1 MDVQTQSIP
10 FRRRSDRVSI
20 VFPIEVSGIDLAG
33 DHFCDKTHTTTVSR
47 YGCCVSLRR
56 KLPLK
61 HQLSLYR
68 PSTDERTM
76 GLVAAQMAAHSDGY
90 FYGVSTGESCEGMW
104 GIRFSSSFQE
114 KLLDCTNDG
123 VYFVNRNRQITYW
136 NGGAERLTGYSTHEA
151 VGKSCFCDFLADVDG
166 TGKSL
171 CAGGCPL
178 SSAMDERQPKQLD
191 FYVRHKSGHRLPVSA
206 RVLPTLD
213 NSGAVI
219 GAVQVFTDNS
229 AKALADQRV
238 RELETLAFRDPLT
251 QLSNRRYMQLKVA
264 QALEDHEQFGRE
276 YGLLL
281 IDLDRFKQVNDTHG
295 HDIGDA
301 ILKVVAETLE
311 HTVRTMDHVGRW
323 GGEEFLVLMTGVNAI
338 GLGDLAERC
347 RVMIA
352 QSCVRREASR
362 VSVTASIGATL
373 LSHGDSAERAIRRAD
388 ELMYQSKRSGG
399 DRTTTG

>member
-1 MDVQTQSIP
+1 MDVQTQGPS
-10 FRRRSDRVSI
+10 RRRSERVSI
-20 VFPIEVSGIDLAG
+20 IFPLEVSGIDLAG
-33 DHFCDKTHTTTVSR
+33 EHFCHKTHTTTVSR
-47 YGCCVSLRR
+47 FGCCVSLPR

-68 PSTDERTM
+68 PSTDERTV
-76 GLVAAQMAAHSDGY
+76 GLVAAQMAAHAEGY
-90 FYGVSTGESCEGMW
+90 LYGVSTGESCESMW

-114 KLLDCTNDG
+114 KLLDCINDG
-123 VYFVNRNRQITYW
+123 VYFVNRDRQITYW
-136 NGGAERLTGYSTHEA
+136 NGGAERLTGYSPHEA
-151 VGKSCFCDFLADVDG
+151 IGKSCFCDFLAHVDA
-166 TGKSL
+166 TGKES
-171 CAGGCPL
+171 CTDGCPL
-178 SSAMDERQPKQLD
+178 SCAMEDGQPKQLE
-191 FYVRHKSGHRLPVSA
+191 FHVRHKSGHRLPVSV
-206 RVLPTLD
+206 RVLPTRD
-213 NSGAVI
+213 NSGAVT

-229 AKALADQRV
+229 ATVLADQRV

-251 QLSNRRYMQLKVA
+251 QLSNRRYLQLKVA
-264 QALEDHEQFGRE
+264 QALEDYEQFGRD

-295 HDIGDA
+295 HEIGDA
-301 ILKVVAETLE
+301 ILKVVAETLG
-311 HTVRTMDHVGRW
+311 HTVRTMDQVGRW

-338 GLGDLAERC
+338 ALGDLAERC

-352 QSCVRREASR
+352 QSSLRHGASR

-373 LSHGDSAERAIRRAD
+373 LGRGDSADTAIRRAD